1 MLGVFGEAL
10 REAAATDRVV
20 PSGVFGGMFRVTRR
34 VTVSEF
40 ASRILTAVMANAG
53 DVEVDGII
61 VHRPGSIQITMAG
74 FRSWKMTPALPIS
87 VKMLGTKVAFDVAS
101 IELVR
106 DEDTGGPGVLVTTSS
121 SIKPNVFIVFDVGQ
135 PPQPADSK
143 SDVPLDDEVKR
154 LFKHYG
160 LPAQHREDA
169 IVAVREAWGPRRIAV
184 RRMIASQGNAD
195 SKVVAKQ
202 IVQDLVNER
211 VVSMGLFFWF
221 RLGYWL
227 VKIIS
232 ALIEARR
239 SNQ

>member
-1 MLGVFGEAL
+1 
-10 REAAATDRVV
+10 
-20 PSGVFGGMFRVTRR
+20 
-34 VTVSEF
+34 
-40 ASRILTAVMANAG
+40 
-53 DVEVDGII
+53 
-61 VHRPGSIQITMAG
+61 
-74 FRSWKMTPALPIS
+74 MTPALPIS